1 MKVFFAND
9 CQTYHGGSWAVSQ
22 VIRQQLEAA
31 SHEIF
36 NEEDLKVFDKTI
48 VSECDA
54 ILVNGEGTI
63 HHNGK
68 RASHLLALLRFGQEL
83 GKFTALVNTSWF
95 SMGPEFDDVLQ
106 NLDHLSVREILS
118 QRELEANHSVKAELH
133 LDLSYDFQ
141 TDIGVQAEKQP
152 VLMTD
157 LYSREFNCAVILNGG
172 ARAAVPFINMRKTN
186 WNDTLAIVSKHSC
199 LVTGRFHGLM
209 AALKTR
215 TPFVAYPGKTHKIQ
229 GVLETLGGTG
239 FLKLQYK
246 EVFPLALRWKQHKSE
261 YERVFDAAAAMPKW
275 KLPDI

>member
-22 VIRQQLEAA
+22 VIRQQLVAA
-31 SHEIF
+31 GHEIVIE
-36 NEEDLKVFDKTI
+36 NDLKVLDREI

-54 ILVNGEGTI
+54 ILVNGEGTM

-68 RASHLLALLRFGQEL
+68 RACHLLALLGFGQEL
-83 GKFTALVNTSWF
+83 GKFTALVNTSWCAMD
-95 SMGPEFDDVLQ
+95 SGFDEVLRR
-106 NLDHLSVREILS
+106 LDHFSVREVLS
-118 QRELEANHSVKAELH
+118 QRELENKHCVKAELH

-141 TDIGVQAEKQP
+141 MEIPIQQEKQP

-172 ARAAVPFINMRKTN
+172 TRAAVPFINMRKMN
-186 WNDTLAIVSKHSC
+186 WSDTLEAVSGHSC

-229 GVLETLGGTG
+229 GVLETLGGME
-239 FLKLQYK
+239 FLRLQYRDI
-246 EVFPLALRWKQHKSE
+246 FPLVARRKRHHLA
-261 YERVFDAAAAMPKW
+261 YEKVFDAAAAMPKW
-275 KLPDI
+275 QLPKI